1 MRGVGSPSS
10 RGALRRS
17 YLLDSFVGHPQPP
30 HRMPVPASSASS
42 SSSDSSAGAE
52 RSLERTLGVR
62 SLAASIINVTVGGG
76 IFILPSIVAA
86 GLGAAA
92 WMAYLVC
99 AVAFGLIVLCF
110 AEAGSR
116 VRSTG
121 GPYAYVG
128 RVFGPFVGYL
138 SGVLLWLLGVIAHAS
153 IANGFAKALNAMV
166 PGIGQG
172 AARGM
177 VIVGVFAVL
186 AWVNSRGV
194 KQGTRLIE
202 VVTVAKLLPL
212 AVFVLVGAFA
222 MSAGNLTQPAM
233 PTVGDLGRMSILLVF
248 AFSGVES
255 ALAPSGE
262 VKDPARTVPRA
273 IALAMIGITVLYV
286 VVQLVAQGILGA
298 ELATSTDGTLAVAA
312 GRAMGPAGRW
322 LLLIGAVVSMFGY
335 MSGMMLAMPR
345 ALYAFARDGYL
356 PRALAK
362 VDPKTHVPVAAI
374 VVHFVAVSLL
384 AVSGSFESL
393 AILSNISALLLY
405 LLCSLAAFQLRRLD
419 VQEGGGTPFRIP
431 GGALIPWLSVGVI
444 LFLLSNATFNELRA
458 IGIALAIAAALYLFR
473 QPPAPRE
480 AAS

>member
-1 MRGVGSPSS
+1 M
-10 RGALRRS
+10 
-17 YLLDSFVGHPQPP
+17 
-30 HRMPVPASSASS
+30 
-42 SSSDSSAGAE
+42 
-52 RSLERTLGVR
+52 GVR
-62 SLAASIINVTVGGG
+62 SLAASIVNVTVGGG

-92 WMAYLVC
+92 WMAYVVC
-99 AVAFGLIVLCF
+99 AIAFGLIVLCF

-116 VRSTG
+116 VRLTG
-121 GPYAYVG
+121 GAYAYVG
-128 RVFGPFVGYL
+128 RVFGPFVGYI
-138 SGVLLWLLGVIAHAS
+138 SGVLLALLGVIAHAS
-153 IANGFAKALNAMV
+153 IANGFTKALTAML
-166 PGIGQG
+166 PAIGGG
-172 AARGM
+172 AGRAM

-186 AWVNSRGV
+186 AWVNARGV

-202 VVTVAKLLPL
+202 VATVAKLLPL

-222 MSAGNLTQPAM
+222 MNGGNLVQPEM
-233 PTVGDLGRMSILLVF
+233 PTIGDLGRMSILLVF

-255 ALAPSGE
+255 ALTPSGE

-273 IALAMIGITVLYV
+273 IALAMIGITVLYI
-286 VVQLVAQGILGA
+286 VVQLVAQGILGP

-312 GRAMGPAGRW
+312 GKAMGPAGRW

-345 ALYAFARDGYL
+345 TLYAFARDGYL

-362 VDPKTHVPVAAI
+362 VDAQTRVPVVAI
-374 VVHFVAVSLL
+374 GVYFVVVSAL

-431 GGALIPWLSVGVI
+431 GGAIIPWLSVAVI
-444 LFLLSNATFNELRA
+444 LFLLSNATMKELTA
-458 IGIALAIAAALYLFR
+458 IGTALAISAVVYLFR
-473 QPPAPRE
+473 RPPLPSE
-480 AAS
+480 AGN